1 MDNKL
6 QESVDISLEKKL
18 CSLGLLGTI
27 LAPILG
33 VLIPFVGYVISLIG
47 FIAYII
53 GIFNFSKK
61 LNNGDIF
68 KNFILSFIVVIIGE
82 ILCVVL
88 LYDIFVYMSRN
99 FHSLSELSDQ
109 AKITFVVMGLVVL
122 FVSWLSFVLS
132 GFFSKKYLDIF
143 YKYTKDNLFKYAGL
157 VVLVGSILFVILSII
172 GWIIAFVAFF
182 RMPDNLEY
190 NQS

>member
-18 CSLGLLGTI
+18 CAFGLLGSI
-27 LAPILG
+27 VGGFIPLIGPI
-33 VLIPFVGYVISLIG
+33 ISLGG
-47 FIAYII
+47 FVAYII

-68 KNFILSFIVVIIGE
+68 KNFILSFIVSIIGV
-82 ILCVVL
+82 ILFAILAAGSIVSIFMGGHSFGAKSASWFMVFVGFFVL
-88 LYDIFVYMSRN
+88 
-99 FHSLSELSDQ
+99 
-109 AKITFVVMGLVVL
+109 
-122 FVSWLSFVLS
+122 WLSFVLS

-143 YKYTKDNLFKYAGL
+143 YEYTKDDLFKYAGL
-157 VVLVGSILFVILSII
+157 GVLGGSILFGILAII
-172 GWIIAFVAFF
+172 GWVIALVAFF
-182 RMPDNLEY
+182 RIPENLES